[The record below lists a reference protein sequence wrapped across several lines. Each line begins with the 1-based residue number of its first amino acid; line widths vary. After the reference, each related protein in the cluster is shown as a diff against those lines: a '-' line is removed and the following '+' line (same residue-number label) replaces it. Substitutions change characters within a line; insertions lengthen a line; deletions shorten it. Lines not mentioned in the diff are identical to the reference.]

1 MAISIYKIKKWYDM
15 LSGNSVHH
23 VNQDEGKF
31 YAKDKVEGYY
41 NNLTEKVSR
50 FGLKDASVPKSFV
63 DTGEEIYFSI
73 EIFQYGLGAYDL
85 YLASGKKD
93 KSMLDKVIACANWG
107 VDNQLENGSWVTFA
121 YETPE
126 NPFSAMAQ
134 GEGVS
139 LLIRAYNESKDEIYM
154 ACLKK
159 AMAYMLTPFEE
170 GGPTL
175 YNKDGVFLYECPED
189 PLILNGWIFSFWGLW
204 DYCLIVTEDTH
215 AKDVM
220 EKTLYTMIKWLPKF
234 DLSYWSMYEDGKR
247 ICSPFYHKLHVAQLN
262 VMYDLTGKEQFN
274 YYAKRWDEFQSNW
287 FYKKLAFSQKTLQKV
302 FCE

>member
-1 MAISIYKIKKWYDM
+1 MAISVYKIKKWYDM

-31 YAKDKVEGYY
+31 YSRKSVKGYY

-50 FGLKDASVPKSFV
+50 FGLSDDSVPKSFV

-85 YLASGKKD
+85 YLASDKKD
-93 KSMLDKVIACANWG
+93 AAMLAKVIACANWA
-107 VDNQLENGSWVTFA
+107 VDNQLEDGSWVTFA

-126 NPFSAMAQ
+126 YPFSAMAQ

-139 LLIRAYNESKDEIYM
+139 LLIRVYIETKDERYVGC
-154 ACLKK
+154 AKK
-159 AMAYMLTPFEE
+159 AMKFMLTSFES

-175 YNKDGVFLYECPED
+175 FNKDGVFLYECPKD

-204 DYCLIVTEDTH
+204 DYCLFFTEDVD
-215 AKDVM
+215 AKLIK
-220 EKTLYTMIKWLPKF
+220 EKTLATMIKWLHKF

-247 ICSPFYHKLHVAQLN
+247 ICSPFYHKLHIVQLN
-262 VMYDLTGKEQFN
+262 VMYDLTGEDVFKK
-274 YYAKRWDEFQSNW
+274 YADKWQKYQNNW
-287 FYKKLAFSQKTLQKV
+287 LYPKLAFVKKASQKI
-302 FCE
+302 FE